1 MWLVGRTSKELIKKR
16 TVTSTRPRQTSGK
29 SVQKAVRSE
38 LSKYIEP
45 KVCHYSFG
53 AQVSANGTVISLT
66 NALTQGDAAID
77 NYTGYR
83 IKPVRL
89 QLNCSISTDQSFST
103 VRLMVFRWKDS
114 TTPAPSGVLDAM
126 GGGWAPHSNVFW
138 PNIGKVVPISD
149 HMLTL
154 RPRVSSGYD
163 NQGFNIDLDLSNQ
176 PVIYLPQ
183 GTSGATPQ
191 LNGLYVIMATDDLIA
206 NFPAYVWR
214 SRLTFT
220 DA

>member
-1 MWLVGRTSKELIKKR
+1 M
-16 TVTSTRPRQTSGK
+16 
-29 SVQKAVRSE
+29 
-38 LSKYIEP
+38 
-45 KVCHYSFG
+45 CHYSFG

-89 QLNCSISTDQSFST
+89 QLNCSISTDQTFST

-114 TTPAPSGVLDAM
+114 ATPAPSGVLDAI
-126 GGGWAPHSNVFW
+126 GGGWAPHSHVFAA
-138 PNIGKVVPISD
+138 NIGKVVPISD

-154 RPRVSSGYD
+154 KPRVASGYD

-191 LNGLYVIMATDDLIA
+191 LNGLYVIMASDDLIA

>member
-1 MWLVGRTSKELIKKR
+1 MTKGRTSKQINVKR
-16 TVTSTRPRQTSGK
+16 TVTSTRPRQTSGN

-66 NALTQGDAAID
+66 NALSQGDAAID

-89 QLNCSISTDQSFST
+89 QLNCSVSTDQTFST

-114 TTPAPSGVLDAM
+114 STPSPSGVLDAI
-126 GGGWAPHSNVFW
+126 GSGWASHSNVFW
-138 PNIGKVVPISD
+138 PNTGKVAVLFD
-149 HMLTL
+149 HMLAL
-154 RPRVSSGYD
+154 KPRVSSGYD
-163 NQGFNIDLDLSNQ
+163 NQEFRIDLDLSNQ
-176 PVIYLPQ
+176 PTIYLPQ
-183 GTSGATPQ
+183 GTTGASPQ
-191 LNGLYVIMATDDLIA
+191 LNGLYVIMASDDLIA
-206 NFPAYVWR
+206 NFPAFVWR